1 MIKQFQVII
10 AKTVFEFEKKVK
22 DALED
27 GWNICGSMC
36 YDSHSC
42 EPYRI
47 AMIRELPENYYYD
60 DENDSQ

>member
-10 AKTVFEFEKKVK
+10 AKTVSEFEEKVK